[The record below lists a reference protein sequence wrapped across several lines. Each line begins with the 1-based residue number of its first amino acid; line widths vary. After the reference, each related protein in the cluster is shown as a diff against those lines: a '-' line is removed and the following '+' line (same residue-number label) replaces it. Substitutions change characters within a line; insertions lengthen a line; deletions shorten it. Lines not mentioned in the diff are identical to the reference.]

1 MAGRFIA
8 VAAAIMAVALGV
20 WTPASDAK
28 TYVATNGGDGRHSL
42 EMAMH
47 RANRHEGADRL
58 VIASS
63 FDLQRP
69 ITARD
74 DLTIIG
80 RRSRGHYLYGGDPI
94 RPREHYGTIRFNAPG
109 KAHFAVRGLSM
120 LYIALVARDPLVIE
134 DVRSVGGRE
143 FDYAPEVG
151 LLPLQAGRVDVV
163 DSEFTGWNKAIEVP
177 NDNTVN
183 LRRTRVE
190 DNGVGVHLIGGRTR
204 IRETIIDRNSPGGGV
219 SGGGDATIS
228 RSTLSNNEGVLGG
241 GLSLSLA
248 RGWIRNSTVSG
259 NSATGSDRSAG
270 NGGGIFI
277 GNPDDFSIEATTIT
291 DNQASDAGGGL
302 YVTST
307 TGPVDVQSSIIG
319 GNTAAS
325 GADCAVAPPN
335 ALRSD
340 GGSVFG
346 TPSCAAGAGD
356 LVADPL
362 LAPLGDNG
370 GPTPTHGLLSGS
382 PAIDHGVDLGL
393 PTDQRGVARD
403 SHPDSGSF
411 ERR

>member
-1 MAGRFIA
+1 MALI
-8 VAAAIMAVALGV
+8 AAATVIASSAVVEDA
-20 WTPASDAK
+20 DAK

-74 DLTIIG
+74 DLTIVG
-80 RRSRGHYLYGGDPI
+80 RRSQGQYLYGGDPI

-109 KAHFAVRGLSM
+109 KAHFAVRGMSM
-120 LYIALVARDPLVIE
+120 LYVALVARDPLLVE

-151 LLPLQAGRVDVV
+151 VLPLQAGRVDIV
-163 DSEFTGWNKAIEVP
+163 DSELVGWDRAIEVP
-177 NDNTVN
+177 NGNTVSV
-183 LRRTRVE
+183 RRTQVE
-190 DNGVGVHLIGGRTR
+190 DNGVGVHLIGGRAR
-204 IRETIIDRNSPGGGV
+204 IRDTIVNRNSPGGGV
-219 SGGGDATIS
+219 AGGGDATIA
-228 RSTLSNNEGVLGG
+228 RSTVSHNEGELGG
-241 GLSLSLA
+241 GLSLSLVH
-248 RGWIRNSTVSG
+248 GWIRNSTVSG

-291 DNQASDAGGGL
+291 DNHASDAGGGL

-319 GNTAAS
+319 GNTAVS
-325 GADCAVAPPN
+325 GAECAIAPPN
-335 ALRSD
+335 ALQS
-340 GGSVFG
+340 GGGNVFG
-346 TPSCAAGAGD
+346 APSCPAAAGD
-356 LVADPL
+356 LIADPL

-370 GPTPTHGLLSGS
+370 GPTPTHGLLAGS

-403 SHPDSGSF
+403 AHPDSGSF